1 MKTMTQTRISRTS
14 GIRAANR
21 QRGTILFISLVI
33 LLLLTIIGVTA
44 MSNVTMEE
52 RMAGNLRDS
61 DLSLQAAEAALR
73 VGEDW
78 LRPLTAEPAQCSTL
92 GTACATVWAEGA
104 LPDLGYQ
111 DATFWAANARTY
123 TNVGGGAVLTGGDTG
138 DTGPQAG
145 GAYVAA
151 APQFII
157 HQQKFVRDSNVIG
170 HSSALE
176 GDLYYRVTGHGVGGS
191 ASAETVLQTSFTKRF

>member
-1 MKTMTQTRISRTS
+1 M
-14 GIRAANR
+14 RAGNR

-73 VGEDW
+73 VGEEW
-78 LRPLTAEPAQCSTL
+78 LRPLTVEPALCSATTL
-92 GTACATVWAEGA
+92 GTVCNTVWEEGA

-111 DATFWAANARTY
+111 TAAFWANNARTY
-123 TNVGGGAVLTGGDTG
+123 TNVGGGAVLTGGDLA
-138 DTGPQAG
+138 DTGPQAN
-145 GAYVAA
+145 GAYVSAP
-151 APQFII
+151 PQFTI
-157 HQQKFVRDSNVIG
+157 HLQKFVRDSNVIG
-170 HSSALE
+170 HSSSLE
-176 GDLYYRVTGHGVGGS
+176 GDLYYRVTGHGIGGS